1 MKTVAFAFFTLTILI
16 GASTEILAQA
26 KGIDTQ
32 NREIQNIGNGQGPT
46 DNATNRTTG
55 TGRGLD
61 WGAGKTPDRV
71 ALANPYRMASR
82 RDILLAQIADVM
94 SERNLVMDEAASRP
108 ADGVLVT
115 QPYVFAKG
123 AVVTASQLFRYAAL
137 PDRDEAW
144 SRGRYTLTIEVQTI
158 DGANNN
164 VSVTAKVEGR
174 AESGQGSN
182 WLTLTS
188 SGEAENEF
196 LAVLVE
202 RITGVSPL
210 NPPKP
215 AETGNDR
222 PAADRPNRD
231 Q

>member
-1 MKTVAFAFFTLTILI
+1 MKIIALSFLFFSLFVI
-16 GASTEILAQA
+16 GSSDALAQG

-46 DNATNRTTG
+46 DNASNRTTG
-55 TGRGLD
+55 TGRGFD
-61 WGAGKTPDRV
+61 FGAGKTPDRGI
-71 ALANPYRMASR
+71 LANPYRMASR
-82 RDILLAQIADVM
+82 RDILLTQIADVM
-94 SERNLVMDEAASRP
+94 RERNLVLDEAASRP

-123 AVVTASQLFRYAAL
+123 AVVTGSQLLRYAAL

-174 AESGQGSN
+174 SESGQGSS

-196 LAVLVE
+196 LATLVE
-202 RITGVSPL
+202 RITGTSPYQTTA
-210 NPPKP
+210 P
-215 AETGNDR
+215 AETSTDK
-222 PAADRPNRD
+222 PQRD